1 MVRMNKPIGPFWR
14 AKTCSTAERTADLR
28 ALARAGAPRRD
39 GELHVLVNM
48 AHPYLTQITGSAD
61 GLANYLRQ
69 CIFDAIA
76 EHKTHIQR
84 GTIHSNT
91 VRFWKDHL
99 LRIPLILDEDD
110 GDHPDDMLTEED
122 ILAER

>member
-1 MVRMNKPIGPFWR
+1 MHTPLNVKVFV
-14 AKTCSTAERTADLR
+14 ADDLSDR
-28 ALARAGAPRRD
+28 DFYLTYEVPRD
-39 GELHVLVNM
+39 SELHVVVNM

-76 EHKTHIQR
+76 EHKTYIQR

-110 GDHPDDMLTEED
+110 GDHPDDMLTEEE
-122 ILAER
+122 ILPEI